1 MGDIVAKIFT
11 GFTQTITNLA
21 SGVKDAFVNILYENP
36 EAETKVLS
44 SVAEFGLVFLGISMA
59 IGLVYG
65 AIRLVRGR

>member
-1 MGDIVAKIFT
+1 MGDIVQKIFT

-21 SGVKDAFVNILYENP
+21 GGIKDSFLHILYENP

-44 SVAEFGLVFLGISMA
+44 SVAEFGLVFFGISIA

-65 AIRLVRGR
+65 AIRMVKGR

>member
-1 MGDIVAKIFT
+1 MGDIVSKIFT

-65 AIRLVRGR
+65 AIRLVKGR

>member
-1 MGDIVAKIFT
+1 MGDIVQKIFT
-11 GFTQTITNLA
+11 GFSQTITNLA
-21 SGVKDAFVNILYENP
+21 GGIKEAFLNILYENP

-65 AIRLVRGR
+65 AIRMVKGR